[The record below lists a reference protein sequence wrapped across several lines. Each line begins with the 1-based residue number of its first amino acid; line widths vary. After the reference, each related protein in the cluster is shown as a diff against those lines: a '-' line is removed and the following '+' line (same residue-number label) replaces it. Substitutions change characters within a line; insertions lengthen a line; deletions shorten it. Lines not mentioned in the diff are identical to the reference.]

1 MQAGDLTESVS
12 IRRSV
17 ESADGAGGKTII
29 WSDFITGLWAEIE
42 PQSGRES
49 IRNGRL
55 GARPIYLVRVRAPLD
70 VTVLDRLIWQG
81 REYNI
86 IEAVPPV
93 SRAAFLTLLIEQ
105 IF

>member
-1 MQAGDLTESVS
+1 MQAGDLTELITV
-12 IRRSV
+12 RRMSNTP
-17 ESADGAGGKTII
+17 DGAGGSALN
-29 WSDFITGLWAEIE
+29 WSDHLTGIWAEIA

-55 GARPIYLVRVRAPLD
+55 GAQPIYLVKVRAPLD